1 MEGLTK
7 VLFRTFG
14 PPAAVTGINQAEI
27 DFDGST
33 AREFLRELE
42 ARYEGIGRLLHP
54 RGEELSELIYLLVNG
69 KNILNLEGLDT
80 PVRDGDTIS
89 LLPVTAGG

>member
-1 MEGLTK
+1 M
-7 VLFRTFG
+7 LFRTFG
-14 PPAAVTGINQAEI
+14 PPAAVTGVNQAEI

-33 AREFLRELE
+33 AREFLKELE
-42 ARYEGIGRLLHP
+42 ARYDGIGKLLHP

-69 KNILNLEGLDT
+69 KNILGLEGLET
-80 PVRDGDTIS
+80 VIRDGDTIS

>member
-1 MEGLTK
+1 

-14 PPAAVTGINQAEI
+14 PPAAVTGVNQAEI

-33 AREFLRELE
+33 AREFLKELE
-42 ARYEGIGRLLHP
+42 ARYDGIGKLLHP
-54 RGEELSELIYLLVNG
+54 RGEELSELIYLLING
-69 KNILNLEGLDT
+69 KNILGLEGLET
-80 PVRDGDTIS
+80 VIRDGDTIS

>member
-1 MEGLTK
+1 M
-7 VLFRTFG
+7 LFRTFG

-33 AREFLRELE
+33 ARELLRELE
-42 ARYEGIGRLLHP
+42 ARYEGIGKLLHP

>member
-1 MEGLTK
+1 M
-7 VLFRTFG
+7 LFRTFG
-14 PPAAVTGINQAEI
+14 PPAAVTGVNQAEI

-33 AREFLRELE
+33 AREFLNALE
-42 ARYEGIGRLLHP
+42 SRYEGIGKLLHP

-69 KNILNLEGLDT
+69 KNILGLEGLET
-80 PVRDGDTIS
+80 VVRDGDTIS

>member
-1 MEGLTK
+1 MEGLTR

-14 PPAAVTGINQAEI
+14 PPAAVTGVNQAEI

-33 AREFLRELE
+33 AREFLKELE
-42 ARYEGIGRLLHP
+42 ARYDGIGKLLHP
-54 RGEELSELIYLLVNG
+54 RGEELSELIYLLING
-69 KNILNLEGLDT
+69 KNILGLEGLET
-80 PVRDGDTIS
+80 VIRDGDTIS